1 MKKIIFISGIVAGA
15 IHHSQAK
22 PPSTSISGAP
32 LQRET
37 IPLVGR
43 HAKED
48 QEKRRQKAEQENKK
62 ITLSSMTLE
71 ELRKSADAAL
81 DKKQYDIASKYVE
94 QMMKL
99 ADQTDEYPDLLLEL
113 ADIFEKQGF
122 YDRACTKY
130 TEFSS
135 RFPGKS
141 TVEYADRQAIVT
153 SFACTLDPE
162 RDQTRT
168 EETAAKAHVYLAHES
183 YEKYRQE
190 IQAIVTKCY
199 EKLID
204 SDISVCKFLLKR
216 KPEFWKNFK
225 DVEIRLN
232 AIRSDYLV
240 YAPHK
245 EVDVLLCELEVAQ
258 RKDDTELFDE
268 KKQTL
273 KTCLKN
279 NNSEYT
285 AALSSS
291 KKSFANRF

>member
-1 MKKIIFISGIVAGA
+1 MKKIIFISSIVASA

-48 QEKRRQKAEQENKK
+48 QEKKRKKAEEEHKK

-71 ELRKSADAAL
+71 ELRKSADDAL
-81 DKKQYDIASKYVE
+81 TKKQYDIASKYIE

-113 ADIFEKQGF
+113 ADVFEKQGF
-122 YDRACTKY
+122 YDKACAKY
-130 TEFSS
+130 TDFSS

-141 TVEYADRQAIVT
+141 QVEYADRQAIAT
-153 SFACTLDPE
+153 SFSCTLDPE

-168 EETAAKAHVYLAHES
+168 EETIAKAHIYLAHES
-183 YEKYRQE
+183 YTLYREE
-190 IQAIVTKCY
+190 IESILKKCY
-199 EKLID
+199 AKLID
-204 SDISVCKFLLKR
+204 ADLLVCKFFLKR
-216 KPEFWKNFK
+216 KPESWKNFK
-225 DVEIRLN
+225 DVENRLKT
-232 AIRSDYLV
+232 IRSDYLV

-245 EVDVLLCELEVAQ
+245 EVDLLLCELEVAQ
-258 RKDDTELFDE
+258 RKEDTDLYNE

-273 KTCLKN
+273 NICLKTN
-279 NNSEYT
+279 NEKT
-285 AALSSS
+285 TPLLSA
-291 KKSFANRF
+291 KNFANRF